1 MNERVTDLRR
11 LWSIKKRTFA
21 KRQWYRCQGQ
31 EASGKWSLEVSLAA
45 QVQVAPLCLAH
56 HPFLWSPPPSLLSP
70 PPLLLPADSAF
81 LLAPQSHL
89 EAALKPG
96 WRKNKWIFW
105 TLAPTTSTPVVS
117 WLVRDNFG
125 SLLSVSSLYSVP
137 AHRRWLALSW
147 TKKWSSTR
155 WTSRSWW
162 WPKRWLTRRPWWL
175 WTIHNLYLLWK
186 VYEDK

>member
-1 MNERVTDLRR
+1 MID
-11 LWSIKKRTFA
+11 KKRTFA

-31 EASGKWSLEVSLAA
+31 EATGKWSLEVFLAA

-96 WRKNKWIFW
+96 WAKTNDFFG
-105 TLAPTTSTPVVS
+105 LASVS
-117 WLVRDNFG
+117 GNNYKHASGQLVGPSMINLE
-125 SLLSVSSLYSVP
+125 SLLRVCASYSVL
-137 AHRRWLALSW
+137 AHKRWLALSW

-155 WTSRSWW
+155 WTSRSW
-162 WPKRWLTRRPWWL
+162 
-175 WTIHNLYLLWK
+175 
-186 VYEDK
+186 